1 MPSNMK
7 ILGLL
12 GFVALILTSFGV
24 GFRLLWMGS
33 RTRQLPELMIGGAFI
48 FAGGIPGL
56 LIALAADASGALS
69 ATHGGLLAA
78 ASVSL
83 LLGASMLTFFTWR
96 VFRATERW
104 GAALFACIVAG
115 LAVGHLGNALSAI
128 GPTGALSPGLTWIG
142 VSFRIAAYAWAVAEA
157 AREYLAARRRCAI
170 GLTDPLVANRMLL
183 WAIGLGAVLA
193 IWVHEAAT
201 LAAGGGQ
208 TTSFSY
214 LVVAVLGFVCAGT
227 LWLAF
232 FPPVFYRSR
241 FTTSGAA

>member
-1 MPSNMK
+1 MK

-12 GFVALILTSFGV
+12 GFGALLLTSFAV
-24 GFRLLWMGS
+24 GFRLLWLGS

-56 LIALAADASGALS
+56 LIVMAADASGAPTT
-69 ATHGGLLAA
+69 AHGGLLAA

-104 GAALFACIVAG
+104 GALLFGCIVAG
-115 LAVGHLGNALSAI
+115 LAVGHLGNALSA
-128 GPTGALSPGLTWIG
+128 TGSAGTLAPGFTWIG
-142 VSFRIAAYAWAVAEA
+142 VLFRIAAYTWAVAEA
-157 AREYLAARRRCAI
+157 AREHLAARRRCAI

-193 IWVHEAAT
+193 IWIHEAAT

-208 TTSFSY
+208 AASFSY

-232 FPPVFYRSR
+232 FPPVFYRRR
-241 FTTSGAA
+241 FAPSGVV